1 MKLPGKTVFW
11 YLIFLLIGFSII
23 FFNQL
28 GWLNWFHRLTQPVVL
43 SLHTSIN
50 QIKVRPPFFNSF
62 SGACFEQN
70 EQIVALEKEVA
81 RLSGLEAELKAYH
94 EENEASRRLLGAP
107 LPAEWQFL
115 PVKIIKVGDSY
126 FIDQG
131 KRAGIELGWPMV
143 WENVYLGQVIAVEE
157 QVSRVELVGQE
168 GSKVFVKIKVGE
180 AVQAK
185 GILYG
190 LGKNQAEV
198 RQLLAQEKVTK
209 DDLVI
214 TAGDNRVPPDLALAR
229 IEEVLMEKNG
239 VYQKAEVRLLIDPE
253 QLETVFL
260 VTKR

>member
-1 MKLPGKTVFW
+1 MKLPGKTIFW
-11 YLIFLLIGFSII
+11 YLIFLLISFSII

-28 GWLNWFHRLTQPVVL
+28 GWFNWFRRLTQPAIL

-50 QIKVRPPFFNSF
+50 QIKIRPPFFSSF
-62 SGACFEQN
+62 SGSNSGQN
-70 EQIVALEKEVA
+70 EQIADLEKEIA
-81 RLSGLEAELKAYH
+81 RLSGLEAKLGACQ

-107 LPAEWQFL
+107 LPANWQFL

-126 FIDQG
+126 FINQG
-131 KRAGIELGWPMV
+131 KGAGVESGWPIV
-143 WENVYLGQVIAVEE
+143 WENVYLGQVAAVEE

-190 LGKNQAEV
+190 LGKNQAEI
-198 RQLLAQEKVTK
+198 RQLLAQEKIAK
-209 DDLVI
+209 EDLIV
-214 TAGDNRVPPDLALAR
+214 TAGDNYLPPDLPLAR
-229 IEEVLMEKNG
+229 VEEVLMEKNG
-239 VYQKAEVRLLIDPE
+239 VYQKAKVRLLINPE